1 MRLDN
6 TRRVV
11 WHGRR
16 HRLLRSTA
24 LGSLISSVSGNT
36 IEVKKWKKWRYRNQ
50 RCTSR
55 TYEPRLDGAREPN
68 VIVGGQS
75 VDLVAMWAQVRRPQD
90 CSWLENGREGS

>member
-11 WHGRR
+11 WHCRR

-24 LGSLISSVSGNT
+24 LGSLISSISGST
-36 IEVKKWKKWRYRNQ
+36 TEVKKLKTWRYKNQ

-68 VIVGGQS
+68 AIVGGQF
-75 VDLVAMWAQVRRPQD
+75 VDLVVMWARVRRPQD
-90 CSWLENGREGS
+90 CSWPENGREGS